1 MKHSEGKEACRKMP
15 KEISQ
20 GFRSSAKPTIKFSKI
35 PYPEGKVHSSQFG
48 TNAVDDKGGA
58 SRCGIKERRRIL
70 KNPRNHIENPCLQ
83 EAIC

>member
-35 PYPEGKVHSSQFG
+35 PHPEGQSPQFLVW
-48 TNAVDDKGGA
+48 NKG
-58 SRCGIKERRRIL
+58 S
-70 KNPRNHIENPCLQ
+70 
-83 EAIC
+83 